1 MQTFTMQFPVTSTV
15 TVGNDGSIT
24 ITPAAPAPTQVP
36 AETPAEPVDVS
47 AGGFKQPS
55 NVRVHGGDM
64 SFVTSPTGGA
74 GGTGGGRGDTPVM
87 MSPMLVGGYTPEFQ
101 TIAGYLAILPADT
114 KVDTEKYTARNIHFG
129 VKAPWGENK
138 HMLTVDGVL
147 INPTGCEDV
156 SARIAVLRYI
166 PAYKTLYVA
175 FHPGVSVNAR
185 KVLTSALRGG
195 AVLPHVLDKVLMSGG
210 RSVK

>member
-1 MQTFTMQFPVTSTV
+1 MQTFTMQFPVTSIV

-24 ITPAAPAPTQVP
+24 ITPVTTSPTPSVVEPAVATVH
-36 AETPAEPVDVS
+36 VD
-47 AGGFKQPS
+47 GGFKQPP
-55 NVRVHGGDM
+55 NARVHGGDM
-64 SFVTSPTGGA
+64 TFVTSPTGGA
-74 GGTGGGRGDTPVM
+74 GGTMGLHVDTPVM

-101 TIAGYLAILPADT
+101 TISGYIAILPADT

-147 INPTGCEDV
+147 INPKGDEDYA
-156 SARIAVLRYI
+156 ARIAVLRYM
-166 PAYKTLYVA
+166 PEYKTLYVA

-185 KVLTSALRGG
+185 KVLMSAFRGG
-195 AVLPHVLDKVLMSGG
+195 TILPHVLDKVLMSGG